1 MEPEGVKTLSRSR
14 SKASRGRRR
23 QQGPG
28 AATAGENSLSNPAY
42 IQRKLP
48 CYAPFDEE
56 ALTAIENT
64 ADDILAEVGIEFW
77 DDDEALDL
85 WRKAG
90 ATVDGV
96 RVRFDRGLV
105 RSIVQKTAPREFV
118 QHARNPKNSVTIG
131 NDNLVLVP
139 AYGSPFVRDLDGGR
153 RYATLDDFQN
163 LVKLSYSSPW
173 LHHSGGVTCEPVDIP
188 VNKRHLDMIL
198 AHIRYSD
205 RPFLGSIT
213 APERAQDSIE
223 MARLLFGAEFLENNC
238 VVMGNI
244 NANSP
249 LVFDGSM
256 TGALKAYSA
265 ANQGMVIVPFI
276 LGGAMGPA
284 TMAGA
289 VAQAL
294 AEGMVGVALTQLVRP
309 GAPAIFGNF
318 VSSMSL
324 KSGAPTFGM
333 PEPAL
338 GTYAIGQLARRLGV
352 PLRTGGS
359 FTSSKVADAQAAQ
372 ESADSLMPALL
383 SGANFILHSAGWLE
397 GGLTIGYEKL
407 LLDCD
412 HLGMMHTFL
421 QGMPVDANSLAMDA
435 FREAGPGKHFLGTQH
450 TMENFRSAYFDSDL
464 ADSGAFEH
472 WQDAGSKDAET
483 RASDRCKEILNNYQR
498 PALDPATDD
507 ALQDYVDRRKAG
519 MDDAW
524 Y

>member
-1 MEPEGVKTLSRSR
+1 MQTTSDTETRPRKR
-14 SKASRGRRR
+14 RGRK
-23 QQGPG
+23 PENT
-28 AATAGENSLSNPAY
+28 AAVAGPAY
-42 IQRKLP
+42 IKRRIP
-48 CYAPFDEE
+48 CYTPFDEE
-56 ALTAIENT
+56 TLVALENA
-64 ADDILAEVGIEFW
+64 ADDILAEIGIEFW
-77 DDDEALDL
+77 DDEEALDL
-85 WRKAG
+85 WRAAG

-105 RSIVQKTAPREFV
+105 RSIVQASAPNEFT
-118 QHARNPKNSVTIG
+118 QHARNAAHSVRIG
-131 NDNLVLVP
+131 GDNLVLVP
-139 AYGSPFVRDLDGGR
+139 AYGSPFVRDLDQGR
-153 RYATLDDFQN
+153 RYATLEDFQN
-163 LVKLSYSSPW
+163 LVKLCQASPW

-188 VNKRHLDMIL
+188 VNKRHLDMLL

-223 MARLLFGAEFLENNC
+223 MARILFGADFVAENC
-238 VVMGNI
+238 VVMGNV

-256 TGALKAYSA
+256 TGALKTYAA

-284 TMAGA
+284 TMPGA

-309 GAPAIFGNF
+309 GAPAVFGNF

-359 FTSSKVADAQAAQ
+359 FTSSKIADAQAAQ
-372 ESADSLMPALL
+372 ESSDSLMPALL
-383 SGANFILHSAGWLE
+383 AGANFILHSAGWLE

-421 QGMPVDANSLAMDA
+421 EGMAVNENTLALDA

-450 TMENFRSAYFDSDL
+450 TMNNFRDAYFDSDL

-472 WQDAGSKDAET
+472 WEDAGAKDAAA
-483 RASDRCKEILNNYQR
+483 RANDRWKEMLATFE
-498 PALDPATDD
+498 PPPLDPATDD
-507 ALQDYVDRRKAG
+507 ALQDYADRRKAE